1 MSKLRYG
8 EFESLIDLDQ
18 LYEVV
23 GFSPE
28 RTQGS
33 WDQGY
38 CIFPDN
44 HANGDTT
51 GKFGINRD
59 ERIYN
64 CWVCGGGDLLSL
76 AMELHPEFNVD
87 DATHWL
93 HQFTRGVSEDKF
105 LDEFEK
111 DLADVEKRAATLPY
125 FNERILDKWVV
136 GLTQPADFFKPFDAL
151 DYLATKWAITEEVAL
166 EAKVGF
172 DPDHSR
178 MVKDETYIG
187 PALIFPVF
195 WKDRLVG
202 WQERWLDPEE
212 DRPAWVPKYTNTTD
226 MPKSDIIYVHDA
238 MLSGPLRKARVF
250 VVESVPSA
258 LALRSAGLNAVATFG
273 TSINDPQLRLLR
285 RFSQGVVLCPDNDPA
300 PKNKPDAMPAGL
312 KWQKKVADYLVRFI
326 PVTLMPPPPVAPK
339 DDVADLLAK
348 HPKRFPDWI
357 LSARDP
363 LDDPTSVT

>member
-1 MSKLRYG
+1 MPKLRYG

-18 LYEVV
+18 LYEAV

-93 HQFTRGVSEDKF
+93 HQFTRGVSDDKF

-125 FNERILDKWVV
+125 FNSRVLDRWVAELWTGDPTNNREEILD
-136 GLTQPADFFKPFDAL
+136 L
-151 DYLATKWAITEEVAL
+151 LAGKWAITLDIAL
-166 EAKVGF
+166 EANVGY
-172 DPDHSR
+172 DPMHSR
-178 MVKDETYIG
+178 SVKGETYVG

-202 WQERWLDPEE
+202 WQERWLEDEE
-212 DRPAWVPKYTNTTD
+212 DRPKWVPKYTNTTD
-226 MPKSDIIYVHDA
+226 MPKSDIIYGYDDA
-238 MLSGPLRKARVF
+238 LRGPLRKAKVF

-273 TSINDPQLRLLR
+273 TSINEPQLRLLR
-285 RFSQGVVLCPDNDPA
+285 RFSQGVVPCPDNDPP
-300 PKNKPDAMPAGL
+300 PKTKPDAMPAGL
-312 KWQKKVADYLVRFI
+312 KWQKHIADYLVNFV

-348 HPKRFPDWI
+348 NPERFMEWI

-363 LDDPTSVT
+363 LDED